1 MGETMGEVATVR
13 ERMIDAG
20 EILLAQRGYG
30 ITLLEVMHMAGTPR
44 GSIYYHFPNGKEEL
58 AVEVARKVGDDLVQ
72 VVARIG
78 RKKDDPVAFLQ
89 GLVDHHTKRMVAAD
103 FGEGCPV
110 LAITVSVDID
120 SPELDEAVAL
130 TFERWTEAVTLQLR
144 AKGVAATLS
153 ADVASTIVSA
163 IEGAMVVCRA
173 TRSAGPLKRLR
184 AVVPSLVG
192 PTSRRRSPSRP
203 EGS

>member
-1 MGETMGEVATVR
+1 MGEVATVR

-20 EILLAQRGYG
+20 QTLLAQRGYG
-30 ITLLEVMHMAGTPR
+30 ITLLEVMHKAGTPR

-58 AVEVARKVGDDLVQ
+58 AVEVARKVGDELGQ
-72 VVARIG
+72 VVSWIG
-78 RKKDDPVAFLQ
+78 RKNDDPVAFLQ
-89 GLVDHHTKRMVAAD
+89 GLVDYHAKRMVAAD
-103 FGEGCPV
+103 FGGGCPV

-130 TFERWTEAVTLQLR
+130 TFRRWTEAVTSQLQ
-144 AKGVAATLS
+144 AKGVAPAFS

-192 PTSRRRSPSRP
+192 ADIAHMK
-203 EGS
+203 E

>member
-1 MGETMGEVATVR
+1 MGEVATVR

-20 EILLAQRGYG
+20 ETLFAQRGYG
-30 ITLLEVMHMAGTPR
+30 ITLLEVMHKAGTPR

-58 AVEVARKVGDDLVQ
+58 AVEVARNVGDEFDR
-72 VVARIG
+72 VVSRIG
-78 RKKDDPVAFLQ
+78 RKNDDPVAFLQ
-89 GLVDHHTKRMVAAD
+89 GLVDHYAKRMVAAD

-130 TFERWTEAVTLQLR
+130 TFQRWTEAVTSQLQV
-144 AKGVAATLS
+144 KGVAPELS

-184 AVVPSLVG
+184 AVVPRLVG
-192 PTSRRRSPSRP
+192 ADIAPMKEKSSL
-203 EGS
+203 G